1 MKIQLNEKEF
11 EVNFNFN
18 DLPNKNM
25 DPSIASILNDWC
37 RLRVAFNIENDRKKV
52 RKLRID
58 KLNKNINDNTIL

>member
-18 DLPNKNM
+18 DSPNKNM
-25 DPSIASILNDWC
+25 ETSFLNDWC
-37 RLRVAFNIENDRKKV
+37 RLIVSFNIENDRKKV

-58 KLNKNINDNTIL
+58 KLNKIINDNTIL